1 MKYFTLLLSF
11 TLFLGLNLQAQD
23 CPYSKKSHAKVE
35 KAESTS
41 SVAAAKAASL
51 DDSIEKRTCPQSGK
65 VSYLRKSVCEKSGK
79 VSLTEVEYC
88 SKSGK
93 FINASPRKS
102 GCSKSKAADKEGAKA
117 TKVSGKAHSGCTPA
131 QKAECA
137 KKCEGKKTNTKSV
150 QSSSAKV
157 KLVKNEK

>member
-11 TLFLGLNLQAQD
+11 TLFLGLNLQAQE

-35 KAESTS
+35 RSQSTS
-41 SVAAAKAASL
+41 TAAAKAASL

-88 SKSGK
+88 SKSEK
-93 FINASPRKS
+93 FINVSPRKA
-102 GCSKSKAADKEGAKA
+102 GCTKSKAAGACGAKA
-117 TKVSGKAHSGCTPA
+117 TKVSGKASSCCSSA
-131 QKAECA
+131 QKAACA
-137 KKCEGKKTNTKSV
+137 KKCKANKAKTKTV
-150 QSSSAKV
+150 PSSGAKV
-157 KLVKNEK
+157 KLVKSEK